1 MPRRPAAYPPA
12 YREQI
17 IALARAGRTAKEL
30 AHEFEP
36 SEQTIRNWLFQAAAD
51 RGERPGALTSEE
63 HAELARLRRENRQL
77 KVERDILGKAAAW
90 FARETGTIPP
100 DSSAL

>member
-17 IALARAGRTAKEL
+17 VALARAGRTAKAL
-30 AHEFEP
+30 AAEFEP
-36 SEQTIRNWLFQAAAD
+36 SEQTIRNWIFQAAAD
-51 RGERPGALTSEE
+51 RGEHPGALTTAEREE
-63 HAELARLRRENRQL
+63 LTRLRRENRQL

-100 DSSAL
+100 ASSPL